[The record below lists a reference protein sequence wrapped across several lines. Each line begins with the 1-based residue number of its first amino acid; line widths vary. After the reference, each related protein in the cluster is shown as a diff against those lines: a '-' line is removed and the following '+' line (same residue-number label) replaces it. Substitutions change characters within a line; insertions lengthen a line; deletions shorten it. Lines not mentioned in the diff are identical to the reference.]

1 MSRPKKEPGQKREF
15 KHTIHLTADEYKLI
29 KDKAS
34 KMKMP
39 ISGFLREASVRSVL
53 IEPDPNLVKLLSEI
67 SKIGSNL
74 NQITKQI
81 NVTGV
86 NLSEEQKKAL
96 NSLYLKID
104 EIKKAILK

>member
-1 MSRPKKEPGQKREF
+1 MSRPKKEPGHKKEF
-15 KHTIHLTADEYKLI
+15 KHTIHLTENEYKLI
-29 KDKAS
+29 KSKAER
-34 KMKMP
+34 MKTS

-53 IEPDPNLVKLLSEI
+53 IEPDQNLAKLLSEL
-67 SKIGSNL
+67 SKIGTNL

-81 NVTGV
+81 NATGV

-104 EIKKAILK
+104 EIKKTILK